1 MNPSKMGQ
9 RATKPTNPFT
19 ETYKSQHHMEDDY
32 EKAKRDANDT
42 GLALAGNPH
51 ALSQAQTRN
60 AFHAEQRRKEK
71 EAKERAEKEANE

>member
-1 MNPSKMGQ
+1 
-9 RATKPTNPFT
+9 
-19 ETYKSQHHMEDDY
+19 MEDDY